1 MKARLYKTLLSVLIL
16 FSVSSGVIAGTYQ
29 PADKHKE
36 QKKEELR
43 QSIVKYANYC
53 AYVAEDRKGGFTA
66 LLKEDRKR
74 QEECRDSLFA
84 RIDSL

>member
-1 MKARLYKTLLSVLIL
+1 MT
-16 FSVSSGVIAGTYQ
+16 
-29 PADKHKE
+29 E

-43 QSIVKYANYC
+43 QSIMKYSNYC

-84 RIDSL
+84 RIESL

>member
-1 MKARLYKTLLSVLIL
+1 MT
-16 FSVSSGVIAGTYQ
+16 
-29 PADKHKE
+29 E

-74 QEECRDSLFA
+74 QEECRDSLFT
-84 RIDSL
+84 RIESL